1 MSEFVEDTR
10 ISVEQLIK
18 KIKPPDPI
26 RTNGKRMVSLTKE
39 EGYKELKIKEP
50 KIAVSKGKL
59 HM

>member
-10 ISVEQLIK
+10 IPVEQRIK

-26 RTNGKRMVSLTKE
+26 RTDGKRRISLTNE

-50 KIAVSKGKL
+50 KIVVSKEKL